1 MISLQRLNQ
10 DTTWKININ
19 GYQLL
24 LDPWLVESEID
35 GFSWFNEQWHRT
47 EPVAIEALSDLDCIV
62 VSQPFSDH
70 CHEKT
75 IARLPAHW
83 PIAAVAPAR
92 RRLEKTFQDTRS
104 ISTIPEY
111 DADFLLLGALQ
122 LTQFRTHSLLDQV
135 HNALLIV
142 SPTQE
147 NIFYAPHGFL
157 PNSQQL
163 AWLKSYPI
171 EVLITTVS
179 QYKLPFYLGGTVNLG
194 LSAMRRLADQL
205 QPRYVVSTHDEQ
217 KIAKGLVPR
226 IAQAVYPDAFA
237 VKKIQSN
244 FIPIN
249 DYQEVVI

>member
-1 MISLQRLNQ
+1 MITLQRLNQ

-47 EPVAIEALSDLDCIV
+47 APVPIEALPDVDGIV

-83 PIAAVAPAR
+83 PIAAVAQAR
-92 RRLEKTFQDTRS
+92 KRLEKTFQNTRN

-111 DADFLLLGALQ
+111 NAGFLALGALQ
-122 LTQFRTHSLLDQV
+122 LTQFRTNSFLDQV

-142 SPTQE
+142 NPSQE
-147 NIFYAPHGFL
+147 NIFYAPHGFVL
-157 PNSQQL
+157 NSQQL
-163 AWLKSYPI
+163 AWLKNYPI

-179 QYKLPFYLGGTVNLG
+179 LYKLPFYLGGTVNLG
-194 LSAMRRLADQL
+194 LSTMLKLADQL
-205 QPRYVVSTHDEQ
+205 QPSHVINTHDEQ

-226 IAQAVYPDAFA
+226 IAQTIYPDAFA

-244 FIPIN
+244 FIPID
-249 DYQEVVI
+249 DYRIVTI

>member
-1 MISLQRLNQ
+1 MITLQRLNQ
-10 DTTWKININ
+10 DTTWKIELN

-24 LDPWLVESEID
+24 QDPWLVESEID

-47 EPVAIEALSDLDCIV
+47 EPVPIEALQDIDCIV

-92 RRLEKTFQDTRS
+92 KRLEKTFQKTRD
-104 ISTIPEY
+104 IRTIPTY
-111 DADFLLLGALQ
+111 DAGFLPLGALQ
-122 LTQFRTHSLLDQV
+122 LTQFRTASLLDQV

-147 NIFYAPHGFL
+147 NIFYAPHGFVA
-157 PNSQQL
+157 NAQQL
-163 AWLKSYPI
+163 AWLKDYPI
-171 EVLITTVS
+171 EVLITTAS
-179 QYKLPFYLGGTVNLG
+179 LYKLPFYLGGTVNLG
-194 LSAMRRLADQL
+194 LSAMRKLADQL
-205 QPRYVVSTHDEQ
+205 QPRHVISTHDEQ

-226 IAQAVYPDAFA
+226 IAQTFYPDAFA

-244 FIPIN
+244 FIPID
-249 DYQEVVI
+249 DYRIVTI